1 MTELDREVE
10 MINDGKSL
18 LYAIQGYLV
27 VLYLFIQQLLTK
39 NICFN
44 SMLR

>member
-18 LYAIQGYLV
+18 VYANQGYLV
-27 VLYLFIQQLLTK
+27 VLYLFD
-39 NICFN
+39 NY
-44 SMLR
+44 